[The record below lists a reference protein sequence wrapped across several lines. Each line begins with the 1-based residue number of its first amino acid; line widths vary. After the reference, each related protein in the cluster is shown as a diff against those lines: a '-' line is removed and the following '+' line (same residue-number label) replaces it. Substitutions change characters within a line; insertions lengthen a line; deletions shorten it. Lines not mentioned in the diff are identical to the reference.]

1 MKIYLYSIFL
11 LLLFLGCSTP
21 KSLYKDDCIS
31 VTEYH
36 KREIFKKFEIEEDK
50 YSLLLFTEF
59 FENDEIF
66 VSNEKEALYNGVIST
81 VEGVGLAYVVRIDN
95 NYTTNVYVKNENYS
109 FEIKK
114 GKYKYIYV
122 SKIQKEKKSK
132 YIIAYRNILCGFR

>member
-21 KSLYKDDCIS
+21 KSLYKDDC
-31 VTEYH
+31 VPVPEH
-36 KREIFKKFEIEEDK
+36 FKKEVLKK
-50 YSLLLFTEF
+50 YDAENENYSILYFTEF
-59 FENDEIF
+59 FENDEIII
-66 VSNEKEALYNGVIST
+66 SNEKEALYNGVIST